1 VVVAAGVLL
10 FLFGASVGFT
20 VALLFQQNVYEEKL
34 FRELDARF
42 LPLDAKTT
50 RILRRMRSLPTE
62 KAPDATFSES
72 EIPTDPK
79 K

>member
-1 VVVAAGVLL
+1 MAIAAGVLL

-20 VALLFQQNVYEEKL
+20 VALFFQQNLYEEKL
-34 FRELDARF
+34 FRELDERL
-42 LPLDAKTT
+42 LPIDAKAT